1 LNSRAPRVV
10 GWLALAALAAVLIAA
25 GTWLLFT
32 TFMVYDDEGY
42 VLYSLRNYGEHGRLY
57 DAVFSQYG
65 PFFFAFYDAI
75 HRVLGF
81 AWTST
86 NGRLLT
92 LVHWVLTAA
101 FCGALTW
108 RQTRS
113 LAATAFVYVGVFT
126 AIWIMI
132 YEPSHPGGAIGCFVA
147 LAAWLGSRRDPGT
160 HGGTAVALG
169 ALGAALALTKINV
182 GAFMLFSGFG
192 WLVLRQ
198 ESKSWR
204 TVGGAALTLW
214 LLAMPWILMAKKL
227 DEGAAMT
234 FAAFNNLA
242 VLGLMAVIMS
252 QPAGERAGRRSLG
265 AFLAGAAGLTLLTV
279 AVTLLRGSTPFGILS
294 GVLLDPLNQPN
305 VYSFAVDWQ
314 PWAWPVNLGALAV
327 AVWAARRPGDALA
340 AKVVVGVRFL
350 AAAGFVL
357 AIVQVILVRGLAGF
371 AMSYGV
377 GLAGVCALPL
387 RRDADGEQDA
397 RVRQWLALVLVLQ
410 SLHAYPVAGSQLNWA
425 TFLWV
430 PLLALAVRDAFLAL
444 PAGTAER
451 TARVALLG
459 AAGAWAIAGYMTYRL
474 ADIGQAKRSLGEP
487 LALPGA
493 ERIQPADDT
502 AFGLRIMA
510 ENAKAHTDLLYSL
523 PGLYSFNLWTG
534 LPTPTLDN
542 STQWFLS
549 LNETRQA
556 AIRDTLKENPRAA
569 LIVQMDTLKFL
580 VDHGFR
586 VRGALGDYLGTE
598 FQKAFEVDG
607 YAFWVRR
614 GRTVAPLSTGRA
626 APGQGSDRTKLELVL
641 AGPKQPIARIELWQL
656 GQITRVK
663 LATLTAADA
672 TLAATP
678 LDPAGNPSGPA
689 VANAWATAL
698 PAPIVRLT
706 AEYTGKLAQPGQVLA
721 TAFAADGT
729 RLAAIRILGQ

>member
-1 LNSRAPRVV
+1 MNSRALSWI
-10 GWLALAALAAVLIAA
+10 GWFAFIALAAVLVAA

-57 DAVFSQYG
+57 DSVFSQYG
-65 PFFFAFYDAI
+65 PFFFAFYDGL

-81 AWTST
+81 AWTNT

-92 LVHWVLTAA
+92 LGHWILTAA
-101 FCGALTW
+101 FCGALAW

-113 LAATAFVYVGVFT
+113 IAATAFVYGGVFT

-147 LAAWLGSRRDPGT
+147 LAAWLGSRRDPGSSPR
-160 HGGTAVALG
+160 TAAALG

-192 WLVLRQ
+192 WLVLRH
-198 ESKSWR
+198 ESRSWR
-204 TVGGAALTLW
+204 TVGGGALTLC

-227 DEGAAMT
+227 HEAPAMT

-242 VLGLMAVIMS
+242 VLGLIAVIMNRS
-252 QPAGERAGRRSLG
+252 AGERSGSKSVR
-265 AFLAGAAGLTLLTV
+265 AFIAGAAGLTLLTV

-294 GVLLDPLNQPN
+294 GVLLAPLNQPN
-305 VYSFAVDWQ
+305 VYSFAVEWQ
-314 PWAWPVNLGALAV
+314 PWAWPVNLAGLALAL
-327 AVWAARRPGDALA
+327 WAAMRPEEDRMTKFVIA
-340 AKVVVGVRFL
+340 VRFI
-350 AAAGFVL
+350 AAAAFAL

-387 RRDADGEQDA
+387 RKDEAGQQDA

-430 PLLALAVRDAFLAL
+430 PLITLAVRDAFLAL
-444 PAGTAER
+444 PAGSLVRAGR
-451 TARVALLG
+451 LALLG
-459 AAGAWAIAGYMTYRL
+459 PVCAWALGGYMTYRL
-474 ADIGQAKRSLGEP
+474 YENGSSKRELGEP
-487 LALPGA
+487 LGLPGA
-493 ERIQPADDT
+493 ERIQPPDDT
-502 AFGLRIMA
+502 AFALQIMT
-510 ENAKAHTDLLYSL
+510 ENALAHAHLLYSL

-542 STQWFLS
+542 ATQWFLS
-549 LNETRQA
+549 LSEPRQSAIEERLRADPRA
-556 AIRDTLKENPRAA
+556 AVIVQLDTLK
-569 LIVQMDTLKFL
+569 VL
-580 VDHGFR
+580 VDQGFR
-586 VRGALGDYLGTE
+586 VRGALGNYLGTE

-607 YAFWVRR
+607 YAFWVHR

-626 APGQGSDRTKLELVL
+626 AAGKTPDRTKLELVL
-641 AGPKQPIARIELWQL
+641 ADPKQPIARIELWRL
-656 GQITRVK
+656 GQIARTQ
-663 LATLTAADA
+663 LFSLTQANAL
-672 TLAATP
+672 LAATP
-678 LDPAGNPSGPA
+678 LAADGHPSGA
-689 VANAWATAL
+689 ELGNAWTAAL
-698 PAPIVRLT
+698 PGPISRLT
-706 AEYTGKLAQPGQVLA
+706 LDFIGKLEQPGQVLA

-729 RLAAIRILGQ
+729 RLAAIRILP